1 MPEFQETNRIKPMT
15 PLSAKR
21 IEFNQTLEPTPG
33 LPASFALKFGVIFH
47 RGSVVAQLCR

>member
-21 IEFNQTLEPTPG
+21 IEFNQSLKPHRDIFSCALDNLLHLSSG
-33 LPASFALKFGVIFH
+33 LW
-47 RGSVVAQLCR
+47 

>member
-21 IEFNQTLEPTPG
+21 IEFNH
-33 LPASFALKFGVIFH
+33 ALQRTRRER
-47 RGSVVAQLCR
+47 RGCNRCVPCAGSLSLGR